1 MEKRLMMFLVGLFLF
16 VGSALAQTNVSGTVT
31 SSQDGEPVVGAAVKV
46 EGTNTGTVTDVD
58 GHFRLNAPAGA
69 KLTISYL
76 GMKPQTVKA
85 GSNMRVVLDTDDKTL
100 NEVVVTGYGSAK
112 KLGSVVGAVATVG
125 GEKLDHAV
133 TPNFTDALAGQVSGL
148 SVLSASGDPSK
159 AATIRLRGVNSIYS
173 SNTPLFILDGAPI
186 SSTLFST
193 LNPADIANITVL
205 KDAASTVVYGSRAA
219 NGVIVITSKQ
229 GMYNEKAKLTL
240 RAQYGISSP
249 VADGADMMNSEQ
261 YIKFRDLIGQPV
273 SDDVKNLVNKYGFNT
288 NWRDEVLDNS
298 APTYDLDATLQ
309 GGGQTMNYYLG
320 YNYHYQDGLI
330 DHSGMRRYTVTSRI
344 NARLN
349 QYFKVG
355 MNTILGVHSYDQNA
369 EAEATDIYLSNPMVF
384 ARMALPYDVPNYYS
398 FDDQGNIV
406 WGDRA
411 DALKYS
417 GLETPWFVN
426 SNRRRNQKNVT
437 LNSTVNETLTPFDG
451 LTITAQQAV
460 YAFDRTVSSQNIPR
474 AKFTTP
480 MGTSVDAWAGS
491 SNEFFQR
498 AYNFTLTHTAEY
510 KHNFGSHYL
519 GVLFGEE
526 TRINNSKSFGA
537 RSTGQNDPRQLRL
550 IDGTT
555 VAIGNLSDSR
565 SRIVYNSVF
574 GTLDYNYAEKYYLYF
589 SLRSDGSS
597 QFAPGHRWGT
607 FWSIGTRWNAKSE
620 SFLKDVDWLD
630 ELGLSVNYG
639 TTGNSSGADAYD
651 YFGLFGTGTIY
662 NGQSSLGISQPSNE
676 SLTWEKVG
684 KFNVGLDFRVFNR
697 LSMDAN
703 FYRNKTTDMLMSI
716 PYSYTTG
723 YGSGAGNIG
732 AMTNTGFELTAN
744 VDILKSK
751 DFLWTFTA
759 NVGYN
764 KNKITELFAG
774 RDSYVLA
781 NTGIK
786 LQVGKPYGELY
797 YVRYAGVDSRTGEPM
812 WYDKDGNL
820 TKTFNEERD
829 AVFLG
834 KQQYAPWI
842 GGFGTTFQWKGLS
855 VSADF
860 TWQSGKYLMNNDR
873 YFIEN
878 TQFATTYNQSTD
890 MLNVWTTPGQVTNIP
905 AYGYSVQFDDH
916 LVENASFLRMKNL
929 TIQYSLPRAWMNRVP
944 VLQGAKVFGIARNL
958 FTITPFK
965 GYDPEPDI
973 NLVQFNYPNSR
984 QFVMGLELTF

>member
-31 SSQDGEPVVGAAVKV
+31 SSEDGQPIVGAAVKV
-46 EGTNTGTVTDVD
+46 EGTNTGTVTDVN

-76 GMKPQTVKA
+76 GMMPQTVKA
-85 GSNMRVVLDTDDKTL
+85 GSNMNVVLQSDDKTL

-112 KLGSVVGAVATVG
+112 KLGSVVGAVGTVG
-125 GEKLDHAV
+125 SEKLDHVV

-148 SVLSASGDPSK
+148 SVLSESGDPSQS
-159 AATIRLRGVNSIYS
+159 ATIRLRGVNSINS

-193 LNPADIANITVL
+193 LNPGDIANITVL
-205 KDAASTVVYGSRAA
+205 KDAASTAVYGSRAA

-229 GMYNEKAKLTL
+229 GKYNEKAQLTL

-249 VADGADMMNSEQ
+249 VSDGADMMNSEQ

-273 SDDVKNLVNKYGFNT
+273 SDEVKNLVSKYGFNT
-288 NWRDEVLDNS
+288 NWRDEILDSS

-330 DHSGMRRYTVTSRI
+330 DHSGMNRYTLTSRI

-369 EAEATDIYLSNPMVF
+369 EWAADGIYSSNPMTA
-384 ARMALPYDVPNYYS
+384 ARQALPYDVPNYYT
-398 FDDQGNIV
+398 FDDKGNIV

-411 DALKYS
+411 AALKYS
-417 GLETPWFVN
+417 GIEMPWHVN
-426 SNRRRNQKNVT
+426 AYRQRNQKNVT
-437 LNSTVNETLTPFDG
+437 LNSNINETLTPFDG

-460 YAFDRTVSSQNIPR
+460 YAFDRTVSDAWLPHADI
-474 AKFTTP
+474 TTP
-480 MGTSVDAWAGS
+480 MGTPITAQEGS
-491 SNEFFQR
+491 TQEFFQR

-510 KHNFGSHYL
+510 KHNFGPHYL
-519 GVLFGEE
+519 GLLFGEE
-526 TRINNSKSFGA
+526 TRINRSKSFGVMT
-537 RSTGQNDPRQLRL
+537 SGQSDIRQLRL
-550 IDGTT
+550 TDGTT
-555 VAIGNLSDSR
+555 VAIRNLSDSR

-607 FWSIGTRWNAKSE
+607 FWSIGTRWNAKRE
-620 SFLKDVDWLD
+620 AFLKDVDWLD

-639 TTGNSSGADAYD
+639 ITGNSSGAGAYD
-651 YFGLFGTGTIY
+651 YFGLFGTGSLY

-703 FYRNKTTDMLMSI
+703 FYRNKTTDMLMDI

-723 YGSGAGNIG
+723 YGSGTGNIG

-744 VDILKSK
+744 VDILKTK

-774 RDSYVLA
+774 RDSYVFAKSGL
-781 NTGIK
+781 K
-786 LQVGKPYGELY
+786 LQVGKPYREFY
-797 YVRYAGVDSRTGEPM
+797 MVRYAGVDSRTGEPM

-829 AVFLG
+829 AVFTG
-834 KQQYAPWI
+834 KQQYAPWM
-842 GGFGTTFQWKGLS
+842 GGFGTSFQWKGLA

-860 TWQSGKYLMNNDR
+860 TWQSGKYLLSNDDW
-873 YFIEN
+873 FIEN
-878 TQFATTYNQSTD
+878 TRFATSYNQTTR
-890 MLNVWTTPGQVTNIP
+890 MLNVWTTPGQVTDIP
-905 AYGYSVQFDDH
+905 AYGYSLQIDDH
-916 LVENASFLRMKNL
+916 LLKNASFLRLKNL

-944 VLQGAKVFGIARNL
+944 VLQGARVFGIARNL
-958 FTITPFK
+958 FTITSFK
-965 GYDPEPDI
+965 GYDPEPDV
-973 NLVQFNYPNSR
+973 NVVAFNYPNSR